1 MDSHGSNATLISKI
15 SFSLEQ
21 LPPFIIRTMKQF
33 FLASLFLVTWIS
45 LKAQSPQFI
54 EWQALTKND
63 ISLQP
68 EYGGNTK
75 NTEQLASDKEFIE
88 LMLEEF
94 EGDTIAASNK
104 MSEVGFTYLYRRR
117 DFKTAMK
124 RFNQA
129 YLLNPNNADA
139 YYGYGTVYFNLG
151 AMTEAREQYDKGL
164 LLNPNHN
171 AMLTDYG
178 TTYLGDYYSSVEK
191 NEKKPERHLETATK
205 YLNKALA
212 VDPKD
217 SNALYK
223 LSIVHLYAGD
233 CKKAKQYLDKAKA
246 LENPNITPA
255 YEAELNARCK

>member
-1 MDSHGSNATLISKI
+1 
-15 SFSLEQ
+15 
-21 LPPFIIRTMKQF
+21 MKQF
-33 FLASLFLVTWIS
+33 FLAFLFLVSLIS

-68 EYGGNTK
+68 EYGGKAK
-75 NTEQLASDKEFIE
+75 NAEQLASDKEFIE

-104 MSEVGFTYLYRRR
+104 MSEVGFSYLYRRR

-151 AMTEAREQYDKGL
+151 AMSEAREQYDKGL
-164 LLNPNHN
+164 LLNPKHN
-171 AMLTDYG
+171 AMLVDYG

-191 NEKKPERHLETATK
+191 NENNPGKHLETAAE

-212 VDPKD
+212 VEPED
-217 SNALYK
+217 SNALFK

-233 CKKAKQYLDKAKA
+233 CPKAKQYLDKAKA
-246 LENPNITPA
+246 LKNPNVSPA

>member
-1 MDSHGSNATLISKI
+1 MRPAFLTLLLFFVCSATN
-15 SFSLEQ
+15 
-21 LPPFIIRTMKQF
+21 
-33 FLASLFLVTWIS
+33 
-45 LKAQSPQFI
+45 AQSPQFI

-68 EYGGNTK
+68 EYGGKTK
-75 NTEQLASDKEFIE
+75 NAAQRASDKEFIE

-94 EGDTIAASNK
+94 KGDTIAASNK
-104 MSEVGFTYLYRRR
+104 MSELGFTYLYRRG

-151 AMTEAREQYDKGL
+151 AMAEAREQYDKGL
-164 LLNPNHN
+164 RLNPNHN
-171 AMLTDYG
+171 VMLTDYG
-178 TTYLGDYYSSVEK
+178 TTYLGDYYSSLEK
-191 NEKKPERHLETATK
+191 NENKPERHLTTAAE

-212 VDPKD
+212 VEPRD

-223 LSIVHLYAGD
+223 LSIVHLYLGD
-233 CKKAKQYLDKAKA
+233 CKKANQFLDKAKA